1 MTQTVS
7 LSDAITLQRGFDL
20 PTSQRQPGPYPVIAS
35 TGTTTTHTEAKVKGP
50 GVVIGRS
57 GSIGGGQYIEG
68 DFWPLNTTLW
78 VKDFKDNNEKFIY
91 YLLKSIDFSS
101 FNAGAAVPTLNRNHF
116 SALKVRIPS
125 RDEQDKI
132 ADILGTIDEKI
143 ELNRKMNETLE
154 QMGQALFRHYF
165 ITNPDAEKWEVGKVG
180 DVLSVLESGSRGK
193 GGAAA
198 SGVPSIG
205 AENID
210 GLGKYDFS
218 KEKFVSEEFFDNAKR
233 GKIKSEDV
241 LLYKDGAYVGKKSL
255 FMDGFPHKKCMVNE
269 HVFILR
275 TNERL
280 KSHFYLY
287 FWLDQTH
294 ITDKIV
300 SNGVKAAQPGL
311 NQSGVKTLPILIPE
325 SKTIEEFDNKVRP
338 VMEKIYANSKQI
350 QTLTTLR
357 DTLLPKLISGKIKV

>member
-20 PTSQRQPGPYPVIAS
+20 PTSQRQSGPYPVIAS

-78 VKDFKDNNEKFIY
+78 VKDFKNNNEKFIY

-101 FNAGAAVPTLNRNHF
+101 FNAGAAVPTLNRNHL

-154 QMGQALFRHYF
+154 QMGQALFRYYF
-165 ITNPDAEKWEVGKVG
+165 ITNPEAEKWEVDNISKLADNVRESVKPPFSNSLRYVALEHFTPRTLALYDSTGANNATSNKTRFRKHDILFGKLRPYFHKVAVAPFDG
-180 DVLSVLESGSRGK
+180 VCSTDILAVRPKKEEYFSYTSFFMSQKSLIEYTTQASEGTRMPRTSWTNICNYPVALPPDDLLQKFNEEVEPLIESM
-193 GGAAA
+193 
-198 SGVPSIG
+198 I
-205 AENID
+205 
-210 GLGKYDFS
+210 
-218 KEKFVSEEFFDNAKR
+218 DNA
-233 GKIKSEDV
+233 
-241 LLYKDGAYVGKKSL
+241 
-255 FMDGFPHKKCMVNE
+255 
-269 HVFILR
+269 
-275 TNERL
+275 
-280 KSHFYLY
+280 
-287 FWLDQTH
+287 Q
-294 ITDKIV
+294 
-300 SNGVKAAQPGL
+300 
-311 NQSGVKTLPILIPE
+311 
-325 SKTIEEFDNKVRP
+325 
-338 VMEKIYANSKQI
+338 QI
-350 QTLTTLR
+350 QTLTILR
-357 DTLLPKLISGKIKV
+357 DTILPRLISGGMKI